1 MSIGN
6 LSAKQHIGAANNK
19 TGIPHD
25 GIVGFGP
32 ASTEFPGR
40 NATAFVDSL
49 CRDGDLSECRFGLAL
64 NSNKTGSLILGE
76 TEPSL
81 YKNDLSVVPSSE
93 SWTVKADI
101 YVDGSISHSDIAALL
116 DSGTATIVGPI
127 DQVSAIFNST
137 GIQGVRSGSSLF
149 GYFPCDKPPTLGL
162 GLPSQSDAVAAAKNH
177 SSLLSNTTT
186 VFNISSDQWAIA
198 NNGNNNCTAL
208 LSGQDFGG
216 ESIWIFGQGK
226 KRQNLL
232 RSQMG

>member
-1 MSIGN
+1 VSIGK
-6 LSAKQHIGAANNK
+6 LSAKQHIGAANNQ

-32 ASTEFPGR
+32 SSTEFPGR
-40 NATAFVDSL
+40 NATAFVETL

-76 TEPSL
+76 VEPSL
-81 YKNDLSVVPSSE
+81 YENKLSVVPSSE
-93 SWTVKADI
+93 SWTVNADI
-101 YVDGSISHSDIAALL
+101 YVDGSISNSDTSVVM

-149 GYFPCDKPPTLGL
+149 GYFPCDKPPTLGI
-162 GLPSQSDAVAAAKNH
+162 GLPSQSDAAAAAKNH
-177 SSLLSNTTT
+177 SPLLSTTT
-186 VFNISSDQWAIA
+186 TLFNISSDQWAIA
-198 NNGNNNCTAL
+198 NNGHNNCTAL
-208 LSGQDFGG
+208 LSGQDFG

-226 KRQNLL
+226 KPHLF
-232 RSQMG
+232 